1 VSRSK
6 SDPND
11 AIASGRSVSKPPLK
25 AIVLIPSRYDR
36 KGVMVYRLGLMPNS
50 TAGFVA
56 GMCEDYNRRHP
67 DGHRIDWSIFDEH
80 VETSVTEAILQE
92 WKSRAADGRLLLLVA
107 GVQTN
112 NYPRARDICLTARK
126 LGIAVVAGGVHLSCH
141 GPSVEFLLSCG
152 VSVSLGEAE
161 PFFDEI
167 LDDALAQ
174 RLKPLYRIG
183 DGEGISVKTS
193 ASDIRVPELT
203 RLPFPAIPPSYIRKF
218 VRRQVHVD
226 SSRGCPFLCTF
237 CAVKNAF
244 GRSVRSRDP
253 EELVAWMA
261 DQVRT
266 KGIRWFDFTDDNFT
280 RSPRHLEVLEGLA
293 RLREEEG
300 LRFSV
305 KMMLD
310 VESACY
316 VHHDSA
322 RGRATREFLDL
333 CQRAGVRKVYIGIET
348 TTPEAMREINKA
360 VNRPRHTNL
369 SDAHKQLIERFHV
382 CMEAWHSIGAT
393 VGSIIMLGLDADTRE
408 SGVRG
413 ARDATAIGVDYA
425 FFAWVT
431 PLPGAEN
438 YARAVERGTLRHHD
452 FNSYFYEPVLRHPT
466 LGVDDLVE
474 MVDEGTQAFYSLGNV
489 AHRIKSAVFDRAR
502 PRTVAPVEYITRQIL
517 PMIGNMSRLFVMQQV
532 TGGILRRGA
541 RHCAARVVVT
551 DEEARAH
558 YLPGVEVRPRTLPA
572 SMLDDGNLESLP
584 ILQHH
589 ELDRAASRARLP
601 AA

>member
-1 VSRSK
+1 
-6 SDPND
+6 
-11 AIASGRSVSKPPLK
+11 VSKLPLK
-25 AIVLIPSRYDR
+25 TIILIPSRYDA
-36 KGVMVYRLGLMPNS
+36 KGVMVYRLGLIPNS

-67 DGHRIDWSIFDEH
+67 DGARIDWSIFDEH
-80 VETSVTEAILQE
+80 VETSVTEEMLGQWRSDAPG
-92 WKSRAADGRLLLLVA
+92 GRLLLLVA

-112 NYPRARDICLTARK
+112 NYPRGRDICLMARK

-161 PFFDEI
+161 PFFEEI
-167 LDDALAQ
+167 LEDALHE
-174 RLKPLYRIG
+174 RLQPLYRIA
-183 DGEGISVKTS
+183 DGVGIPVKTS
-193 ASDIRVPELT
+193 ASEIRVPELT
-203 RLPFPAIPPSYIRKF
+203 RLPFPVIPTSYIKKF

-266 KGIRWFDFTDDNFT
+266 NGIRWFDFTDDNFT
-280 RSPRHLEVLEGLA
+280 RSPRHIEVLEGLA
-293 RLREEEG
+293 RLHEKEG
-300 LRFSV
+300 LEFSL

-310 VESACY
+310 VESTCY
-316 VHHDSA
+316 VHDDSA
-322 RGRATREFLDL
+322 RGDASRSFLAL
-333 CQRAGVRKVYIGIET
+333 CKRAGVRKVYIGIET
-348 TTPEAMREINKA
+348 TTPDAMQEINKA
-360 VNRPRHTNL
+360 VNRPRHVKK
-369 SDAHKQLIERFHV
+369 SDAHAQLIERFRV
-382 CMEAWHSIGAT
+382 SMEAWHSIGAT
-393 VGSIIMLGLDADTRE
+393 VGSIIMLGLDVDTRA
-408 SGVRG
+408 SGIRG
-413 ARDATAIGVDYA
+413 AHDANAMGVDYA

-438 YARAVERGTLRHHD
+438 YAQAVTRGTLRHHD
-452 FNSYFYEPVLRHPT
+452 FNSYFYEPMLHHPT
-466 LGVDDLVE
+466 LSVEELTE
-474 MVDEGTQAFYSLGNV
+474 MVDEGTHEFYSPRNI
-489 AHRIKSAVFDRAR
+489 AHRIRRAVFDSTR
-502 PRTVAPVEYITRQIL
+502 PRTVAPIEYIARQIT
-517 PMIGNMSRLFVMQQV
+517 PMIGKMSRLFVIQQV
-532 TGGILRRGA
+532 TGGILRRSA
-541 RHCAARVVVT
+541 RHCAQRIVIT
-551 DEEARAH
+551 DEEARAY
-558 YLPGVEVRPRTLPA
+558 YLPGVPVRPQTLPE

-589 ELDRAASRARLP
+589 AMDRRLADESLP